1 MTAQR
6 REHLVYNNKEYY
18 LTTEP
23 LHLYLKDNNISF
35 KCCTTNCWRGYVG
48 YWSIEKNKLYLTDLK
63 AYIENFQEVGLDY
76 LFPDKRKYLQNGFL
90 GKYVFL
96 MAK

>member
-35 KCCTTNCWRGYVG
+35 RCCQPTAGGGMWAIGV
-48 YWSIEKNKLYLTDLK
+48 
-63 AYIENFQEVGLDY
+63 
-76 LFPDKRKYLQNGFL
+76 
-90 GKYVFL
+90 
-96 MAK
+96 

>member
-35 KCCTTNCWRGYVG
+35 RCCTTQLLEGVC
-48 YWSIEKNKLYLTDLK
+48 
-63 AYIENFQEVGLDY
+63 GLLEY
-76 LFPDKRKYLQNGFL
+76 RKEQALFNGFKGL
-90 GKYVFL
+90 Y
-96 MAK
+96 

>member
-35 KCCTTNCWRGYVG
+35 RCCTTNCWRGGGMWAIGV
-48 YWSIEKNKLYLTDLK
+48 
-63 AYIENFQEVGLDY
+63 
-76 LFPDKRKYLQNGFL
+76 
-90 GKYVFL
+90 
-96 MAK
+96 

>member
-23 LHLYLKDNNISF
+23 LRAVQPTAGGGMWAI
-35 KCCTTNCWRGYVG
+35 GV
-48 YWSIEKNKLYLTDLK
+48 
-63 AYIENFQEVGLDY
+63 
-76 LFPDKRKYLQNGFL
+76 
-90 GKYVFL
+90 
-96 MAK
+96 